1 MSDPKEFLNFEDAL
15 RHLRLK
21 EEELK
26 RLVSEGEIRAF
37 REGETMKL
45 RRQDVE
51 HLARE
56 LLGGEEIELGD
67 KAEDLLFEDDADLE
81 AADAGM
87 ATQELSAADTLLAAD
102 DLLEGE
108 LEEQTEEEAEEEE
121 AELAPVGAGAEAEAE
136 EDWTPLS
143 FALVVFTSLVLLLTA
158 PVLISLSSDHASDMA
173 KAIGGMF
180 VSFDEAQGG

>member
-1 MSDPKEFLNFEDAL
+1 MSDPREFFSFEEAL

-21 EEELK
+21 DEELK

-37 REGETMKL
+37 RDGETMKL

-67 KAEDLLFEDDADLE
+67 TAEDLLFEDDADLE
-81 AADAGM
+81 TADAGM

-102 DLLEGE
+102 DLLD
-108 LEEQTEEEAEEEE
+108 EEEAEDAAEAEEEEE
-121 AELAPVGAGAEAEAE
+121 AELVAAGAPAESG
-136 EDWTPLS
+136 WTPLS
-143 FALVVFTSLVLLLTA
+143 FALVLLTTLVLVLTG
-158 PVLISLSSDHASDMA
+158 PILISMSTDQASDMA
-173 KAIGGMF
+173 KAIGGL
-180 VSFDEAQGG
+180 VVKFDEGGG

>member
-15 RHLRLK
+15 RQLRLK

-37 REGETMKL
+37 REGDTMKL

-81 AADAGM
+81 PVDGGM

-102 DLLEGE
+102 DLLE
-108 LEEQTEEEAEEEE
+108 EESEAEAEAEEDD
-121 AELAPVGAGAEAEAE
+121 AELAPVGAGESGEAE

-143 FALVVFTSLVLLLTA
+143 FALVLLTSLILLLTP
-158 PVLISLSSDHASDMA
+158 PVLISLTSGHASDMA
-173 KAIGGMF
+173 KAIGGIF
-180 VSFDEAQGG
+180 VTFGEEQGG

>member
-37 REGETMKL
+37 REGDTMKL

-81 AADAGM
+81 PVDGGM

-102 DLLEGE
+102 DLLEE
-108 LEEQTEEEAEEEE
+108 DSAEEAPEDDAEQES
-121 AELAPVGAGAEAEAE
+121 ELAPVGAGESGEAE

-143 FALVVFTSLVLLLTA
+143 FALVLLTSLILLLTP
-158 PVLISLSSDHASDMA
+158 PVLISLTSGNASDMA
-173 KAIGGMF
+173 KAIGGIF
-180 VSFDEAQGG
+180 VTFGEEQGG

>member
-1 MSDPKEFLNFEDAL
+1 MSDPREFFSFEEAL

-21 EEELK
+21 DEELK

-37 REGETMKL
+37 RDGETMKL

-67 KAEDLLFEDDADLE
+67 TAEDLLFEDDADLE
-81 AADAGM
+81 TADAGM

-102 DLLEGE
+102 DLLDEEEGE
-108 LEEQTEEEAEEEE
+108 
-121 AELAPVGAGAEAEAE
+121 EAEAE
-136 EDWTPLS
+136 EEAEDELVAAGAPAESSWTPLA
-143 FALVVFTSLVLLLTA
+143 FALVLLTTLVLVLTG
-158 PVLISLSSDHASDMA
+158 PILISMSNDHASDMA
-173 KAIGGMF
+173 KAIGGL
-180 VSFDEAQGG
+180 VVKFDEGGG

>member
-1 MSDPKEFLNFEDAL
+1 MSESREFFSFEEAL

-21 EEELK
+21 DEELK

-37 REGETMKL
+37 RDGETMKL

-67 KAEDLLFEDDADLE
+67 TAEDLLFEDDADLE
-81 AADAGM
+81 TADAGM

-102 DLLEGE
+102 DLLE
-108 LEEQTEEEAEEEE
+108 EEDVDEEEE
-121 AELAPVGAGAEAEAE
+121 LAEEDAPALQPVGAGE
-136 EDWTPLS
+136 ESSWTPLS
-143 FALVVFTSLVLLLTA
+143 FALVLVTTLILVLTGPL
-158 PVLISLSSDHASDMA
+158 LISLSSDHASDMA
-173 KAIGGMF
+173 KAIGGL
-180 VSFDEAQGG
+180 VVKFDEGGG